1 MTCLGTGKNYEEFF
15 VIGGDREYDYAGE
28 PNGPFIEKRIFSFKN
43 DKWKLA
49 GNTLGVKIEA
59 SIL

>member
-1 MTCLGTGKNYEEFF
+1 MTCLGTGKDNDEFF

-28 PNGPFIEKRIFSFKN
+28 PNGPFIERRIFLFKN

-49 GNTLGVKIEA
+49 GKTLGVKI
-59 SIL
+59 